1 MNSYQRIS
9 AIKDLNKTIKEEQE
23 EINTFKH
30 NQENMINERDFY
42 KNLLIQMDAWI
53 KFLEQ
58 NHGNNNIISNNE
70 KDKII
75 RKRKICYFFAKQS
88 LILLLMKMI
97 NNYI

>member
-30 NQENMINERDFY
+30 NQENMINEIDFY
-42 KNLLIQMDAWI
+42 KNLNIQMDAWI

-70 KDKII
+70 KDKNN
-75 RKRKICYFFAKQS
+75 KEKKNM
-88 LILLLMKMI
+88 LLFCQTKLNTVVDENDK
-97 NNYI
+97 

>member
-9 AIKDLNKTIKEEQE
+9 AIKDLNKTIKEEHE
-23 EINTFKH
+23 
-30 NQENMINERDFY
+30 ENMINERDFY

-70 KDKII
+70 KDKNN
-75 RKRKICYFFAKQS
+75 KEKKNM
-88 LILLLMKMI
+88 LLFCQTKLNTVVDENDK
-97 NNYI
+97 

>member
-30 NQENMINERDFY
+30 NQENMINEIDFY
-42 KNLLIQMDAWI
+42 KNLIIQMDAWI

-70 KDKII
+70 KDKNN
-75 RKRKICYFFAKQS
+75 KEKKNM
-88 LILLLMKMI
+88 LLFCQTKLNTVVDENDK
-97 NNYI
+97 

>member
-30 NQENMINERDFY
+30 NQENMINEIDFY

-70 KDKII
+70 KDKNN
-75 RKRKICYFFAKQS
+75 KEKKNM
-88 LILLLMKMI
+88 LLFCQTKLNTVVDENDK
-97 NNYI
+97 

>member
-30 NQENMINERDFY
+30 NQENMINEIDFY
-42 KNLLIQMDAWI
+42 KNLNIQMDAWI

-58 NHGNNNIISNNE
+58 NHGNNNIN
-70 KDKII
+70 
-75 RKRKICYFFAKQS
+75 FA
-88 LILLLMKMI
+88 
-97 NNYI
+97 N

>member
-1 MNSYQRIS
+1 MNSYKRIS
-9 AIKDLNKTIKEEQE
+9 AIKDLNKIIKEE
-23 EINTFKH
+23 
-30 NQENMINERDFY
+30 QENMINEIDFY
-42 KNLLIQMDAWI
+42 KNLIIQMDAWI

-70 KDKII
+70 KDKNN
-75 RKRKICYFFAKQS
+75 KEKKNMLLFAKQS

>member
-30 NQENMINERDFY
+30 NQENMINEIDFY
-42 KNLLIQMDAWI
+42 KNLIIQMDAWI

-70 KDKII
+70 KDKNNKE
-75 RKRKICYFFAKQS
+75 RKNM
-88 LILLLMKMI
+88 LLFCQTKLNTVVDENDK
-97 NNYI
+97 

>member
-30 NQENMINERDFY
+30 NQENMINEIDFY
-42 KNLLIQMDAWI
+42 KNLNIQMDAWI

-58 NHGNNNIISNNE
+58 NHGNNNINSNNE
-70 KDKII
+70 KDKNN
-75 RKRKICYFFAKQS
+75 KEKKNM
-88 LILLLMKMI
+88 LLFCQTKLNTVVDENDK
-97 NNYI
+97 